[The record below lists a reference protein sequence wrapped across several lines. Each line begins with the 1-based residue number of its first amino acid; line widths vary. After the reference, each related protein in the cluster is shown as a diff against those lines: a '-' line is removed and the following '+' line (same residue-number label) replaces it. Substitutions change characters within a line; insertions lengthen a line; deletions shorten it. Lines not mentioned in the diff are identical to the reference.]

1 MDFTKEQLSEVLCKH
16 AERENGL
23 QDLMEIMIG
32 SMMVAKKEHCLAQ
45 RVLYV
50 EYPMVAGKS
59 ATTLRIHY
67 SST

>member
-1 MDFTKEQLSEVLCKH
+1 
-16 AERENGL
+16 
-23 QDLMEIMIG
+23 MEIMIG